1 MAKAWYLYNPPGSIF
16 SSSSYTIF
24 NPADL
29 NAAPPCPDGCVL
41 YAIKSTTSG
50 GPPLRPISPLSTN
63 VTAYLTNFM
72 IAQRVQP
79 VQTDPY
85 VIGKGS
91 C

>member
-1 MAKAWYLYNPPGSIF
+1 MAKAWYLYNGSGSPLLSIN
-16 SSSSYTIF
+16 YTIF
-24 NPADL
+24 NPIDL

-41 YAIKSTTSG
+41 CAIKSTTG
-50 GPPLRPISPLSTN
+50 APLRPITPLSAN

-79 VQTDPY
+79 VPTDPY